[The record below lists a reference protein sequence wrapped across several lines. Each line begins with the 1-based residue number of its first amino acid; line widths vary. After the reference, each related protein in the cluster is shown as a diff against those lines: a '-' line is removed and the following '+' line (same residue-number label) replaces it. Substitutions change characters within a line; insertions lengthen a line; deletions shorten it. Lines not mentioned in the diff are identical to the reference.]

1 MIKRLWHGWTTKE
14 NADRYF
20 EVLSTQVIPSIEAKN
35 IKGYRKFEVLRKEYD
50 DEVEFLTQI
59 TFDSLQNVIEFQ
71 GDDYTRAYV
80 PEAAQVLLKRWDE
93 YCVHYDVLDQPIKEP
108 S

>member
-1 MIKRLWHGWTTKE
+1 MIKRLWHGWTTKK

-80 PEAAQVLLKRWDE
+80 PEAAQALLKRWDE

>member
-50 DEVEFLTQI
+50 NEVEFLTQI
-59 TFDSLQNVIEFQ
+59 TFDSVQNVIEFQ

-80 PEAAQVLLKRWDE
+80 PEVAQALLKR
-93 YCVHYDVLDQPIKEP
+93 VF